1 MQKHAWPLASPW
13 CVPGGRDRQPA
24 NYKEL
29 AAMQIVADEQTKRNR
44 HNTLVG
50 CYFIARTLSLYTT
63 PKPPTR
69 WQLVAWPGI
78 LMEQI

>member
-1 MQKHAWPLASPW
+1 
-13 CVPGGRDRQPA
+13 
-24 NYKEL
+24 
-29 AAMQIVADEQTKRNR
+29 MQIVADEQTKRNR